1 MFQMLKLE
9 PVRLQSLRTGGQTGV
24 DRAVLD
30 VALAS
35 GLKVRGWCPKG
46 RRAEDGPLHRRYP
59 LSETPSADYA
69 QRTEWNVRDSDGTLV
84 LRLDK
89 VDPGTALTLR
99 QANRQS
105 RPLLLIDLGNSLDS
119 ATVQQWIWRSGVQHL
134 NIAGSRESLSPGIY
148 HAARTFLEKLF
159 IHLF

>member
-119 ATVQQWIWRSGVQHL
+119 ATVQHL